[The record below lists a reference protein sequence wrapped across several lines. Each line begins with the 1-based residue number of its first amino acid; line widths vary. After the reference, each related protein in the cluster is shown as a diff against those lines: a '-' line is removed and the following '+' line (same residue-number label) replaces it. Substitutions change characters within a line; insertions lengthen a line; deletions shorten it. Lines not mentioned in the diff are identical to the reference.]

1 MDIMDS
7 FRGQQKLG
15 PRPDGSQF
23 PGAFPPL
30 SYAKSHPAPPR
41 SKMNDFCHDQGL

>member
-23 PGAFPPL
+23 PPL
-30 SYAKSHPAPPR
+30 SYAKSHPPLPPGA
-41 SKMNDFCHDQGL
+41 K

>member
-1 MDIMDS
+1 MHMDIMDS

-30 SYAKSHPAPPR
+30 SYAKSHPAPPAA
-41 SKMNDFCHDQGL
+41 K